1 MMEFT
6 LSRVVMGFC
15 GLIVL
20 ASLLYPLSAVYDGRE
35 DVDLQSQCDNISD
48 IADAFGNSG
57 MWHMELQ
64 GSDIIPEGCILS
76 FYDRTITL
84 TCGDREYH
92 SLISYGIYS
101 SEQFTTDDVLMFTND
116 EVVVSV
122 VKAG

>member
-1 MMEFT
+1 MIEFT

-15 GLIVL
+15 GLIIL
-20 ASLLYPLSAVYDGRE
+20 ASLLYPLSAVYDSKE

-64 GSDIIPEGCILS
+64 GTDIIPEGCTLT
-76 FYDRTITL
+76 FYDRTVTL

-92 SLISYGIYS
+92 SLISYRIYS
-101 SEQFTTDDVLMFTND
+101 SETFTADDILLFMNDDVS
-116 EVVVSV
+116 VSV
-122 VKAG
+122 MKTE